1 MHGQSMKS
9 EELDLKKHRKIE
21 ARGENSR
28 EEKRREEKRNG
39 AATKKPSRLGEG
51 WRIKLK
57 GVV

>member
-1 MHGQSMKS
+1 MKS